1 LKMELNK
8 KQFATEVAG
17 RQLIFETSRLAEQ
30 ATAAVIGRY
39 GETAVLVTVVINKE
53 NSPVD
58 YLPLTV
64 DYEEKFYAAGKIIG
78 SRFIRRESRPSD
90 EAILSGR
97 LVDRTIRPLFDHR
110 LRREIQL
117 VITILSIDGENDPDF
132 VALMTASVAL
142 AVSEIPWQGPV
153 AGVRIAKINNQYL
166 INPTI
171 AQLNQGFDF
180 EAFAAGPQDKINMIE
195 LEGREA
201 QESDLLKALEIS
213 QKEIN
218 QLIKFQEAVVKE
230 IGKAKLV
237 LTVVEPDR
245 ELTKKVK
252 VFLDSKLERAL
263 FDKSKQERKN
273 DLAVVKEELV
283 KYLSESGYSDKDG
296 VQADQLFEQALDE
309 VVHQNALEKN
319 RRPDGRQFDEVREL
333 HSQVGL
339 FKRNHGSA
347 LFIRGSTQAL
357 AITTLAPPEQ
367 EQLIESMEFSGKK
380 RFLLHYNFPP
390 YSTGETGRL
399 RGPGRREIGHGAL
412 AEKAVKNLIPT
423 KDEFPYTIRVVS
435 EILSSNGSSSMATV
449 CAASLSLMD
458 AGVPLKKSVA
468 GIAMGLM
475 TNKKGDYKILTDI
488 QGPEDYYGDMDF
500 KAAGTKDGVTAVQLD
515 VKIAGLT
522 PAIIKETLDQAKKA
536 RLQIIDSLE
545 KTLVSPRK
553 EISSYAPVVLVQKI
567 DKSKIGMVIGSGGKT
582 INAIIA
588 QTGATGIDI
597 DEDGK
602 VYIYASQQAAAEAA
616 RQKVEAIAHE
626 YKIGELVEGKVVKL
640 LDFGAIVEFGF
651 NQDGMVHISEIKDD
665 YVKNIKDVLNEGD
678 FVRAKIIKIENGRI
692 GLSMKGLR

>member
-1 LKMELNK
+1 MELNK